1 MNKKF
6 LSTILFGALMVAST
20 GTFVSC
26 KDYDDD
32 IDDLNKKYEQLANS
46 LDELKESI
54 GSYVS
59 SVTYDAS
66 TGKLTVTGGDGSS
79 ASVTIAANL
88 PNYTIE
94 VTADGTVSLKKDG
107 AVVSSGKISFP
118 AAAGFDA
125 SKLSVVNGV
134 LQYDGKPTAVK
145 IPKNSI
151 EEIKDGETVVGYTIT
166 LDGKPYSFSV
176 IDALALRSLVFVPQC
191 YVGGIPAMDFS
202 SFEFNPMTKEDETMA
217 DGTSTKGKAVLTP
230 EVIAQY
236 NMNPSAV
243 SKAQIDVENLAF
255 DIKCVPY
262 HGKTTTTAR
271 SVEHAAKAT
280 FAGIDTKKGLLNVK
294 VSAKSEFFEAL
305 SSENVDV
312 VALQVPLT
320 EVAKE
325 KAGASTEGSVTSD
338 YVSVYAVEKVQSKL
352 QIAATNK
359 ALTYDEN
366 THHYVTKFNDAKEQ
380 EEIDAEVAF
389 DNTEGLNLT
398 ELVKSC
404 YNHPGKESATQTHG
418 TFDNATFGFS
428 YEFDMKGFDGKDL
441 VYEVKTGNDVPTD
454 QEKFANITKDAEGNY
469 RLTAKA
475 YTINGVTYASIDRTP
490 IVRVKLVDKD
500 GRIVRVG
507 YIKVQITPGEV
518 KSTPITIPTYTV
530 IPACGDESITLSA
543 EVMNVY
549 VYDAVKMSKEDFY
562 KTYQFDAEKSSANV
576 KEYVEENAGAKET
589 ISLKWTIANATLW
602 DLTKAKDE
610 AKAVYVRKD
619 GREGGDVVIS
629 LSANID
635 RPTLSYTVADLIK
648 NYWNQDQTAVLLNVR
663 IPNAGEE
670 GDGEK
675 CTYVNNLN
683 AAFVTYKTGE
693 MEGLLKLP
701 AVADKYEAYAAATDY
716 HYYFDANK
724 NKREI
729 TVGTAKYVITVT
741 DDGKILYA
749 SKNGGVAQ
757 KVAVIADEF
766 DAVKKI
772 YPITYQ
778 ETENAKELLNTNEFY
793 AFIYIAVQVCENRE
807 AVIGGK
813 GSFIAN
819 FVRPINI
826 AGEGAENFSD
836 RADFGKEG
844 SYLAADKVVVLSDWR
859 NAYDPKEGLFSDNPN
874 YWSYYGIEK
883 IELGNATC
891 NLNGTVQELPYTLE
905 VAFVS
910 AGETWTSTKDA
921 TRTFK
926 ADKKD
931 FPYGAF
937 VYCNN
942 GTKIQNDFDLYL
954 TVSVTYKW
962 GVITTSADKPIT
974 VHVKK

>member
-6 LSTILFGALMVAST
+6 LSAILFGALMVTST

-32 IDDLNKKYEQLANS
+32 INNLNNKYEQLANS
-46 LDELKESI
+46 LDELKNSI

-59 SVTYDAS
+59 SVTYDET

-88 PNYTIE
+88 PGYTIE
-94 VTADGTVSLKKDG
+94 VAADGTVSLKEDG
-107 AVVSSGKISFP
+107 KVISSDKITFP
-118 AAAGFDA
+118 STAGFDA

-134 LQYDGKPTAVK
+134 LQYDGKPTAVQ
-145 IPKNSI
+145 IPENSI
-151 EEIKDGETVVGYTIT
+151 EEIKDGDVVVGYTIT
-166 LDGKPYSFSV
+166 INGKSCSFSV

-191 YVGGIPAMDFS
+191 YVGGVPAMDFS

-217 DGTSTKGKAVLTP
+217 DGSKTKGKATLTP

-243 SKAQIDVENLAF
+243 SKAQMDVENLTF
-255 DIKCVPY
+255 DIKCLPY
-262 HGKTTTTAR
+262 YGKTVAGAR
-271 SVEHAAKAT
+271 SVAHEAKAT
-280 FAGIDTKKGLLNVK
+280 FAGIDAEKGLLNVK
-294 VSAKSEFFEAL
+294 VSAKSEFFESL
-305 SSENVDV
+305 TSKNIDV
-312 VALQVPLT
+312 LALQVPLT

-325 KAGASTEGSVTSD
+325 KAGASAEGSVTSD
-338 YVSVYAVEKVQSKL
+338 YVSVYAAKKVQDKL
-352 QIAATNK
+352 QIAATTK
-359 ALTYDEN
+359 ALTYAEN
-366 THHYVTKFNDAKEQ
+366 THHYVTTFAKAKNQ

-389 DNTEGLNLT
+389 DDTKGLNLT

-404 YNHPGKESATQTHG
+404 YAHPESGVHG
-418 TFDNATFGFS
+418 AFDNNTYGFS

-441 VYEVKTGNDVPTD
+441 VYEVKTGADVPTD
-454 QEKFANITKDAEGNY
+454 QEKFANISKDAEGNY

-507 YIKVQITPGEV
+507 YIKIQITPGETKPFELTV
-518 KSTPITIPTYTV
+518 PAYTV
-530 IPACGDESITLSA
+530 VPGCDNADITLSA

-549 VYDAVKMSKEDFY
+549 VYDKVNLSKENFY
-562 KTYQFDAEKSSANV
+562 KTYEFDAEKSSSNV
-576 KEYVEENAGAKET
+576 VEYIETNAGVQET
-589 ISLKWTIANATLW
+589 ISLKWTIAATTLW

-610 AKAVYVRKD
+610 AKAVYKRKD
-619 GREGGDVVIS
+619 GRQGDVVIY
-629 LSANID
+629 LTANID
-635 RPTLSYTVADLIK
+635 RPTLSYTVVDLIK
-648 NYWNQDQTAVLLNVR
+648 NYWNKDQTAVLLNVR

-670 GDGEK
+670 DNGDK

-683 AAFVTYKTGE
+683 AAFVTYPVGDKN
-693 MEGLLKLP
+693 EGQLKLP
-701 AVADKYEAYAAATDY
+701 VVADKYAAYVNAEVY
-716 HYYFDANK
+716 HYYFDGAK

-729 TVGTAKYVITVT
+729 TIGKDKYSVTVSA
-741 DDGKILYA
+741 DGKTLYA
-749 SKNGGVAQ
+749 SKNAGVAQ
-757 KVAVIADEF
+757 KVAIIADEF
-766 DAVKKI
+766 DATKKI

-778 ETENAKELLNTNEFY
+778 ETDNAKALLNTNEFFAY
-793 AFIYIAVQVCENRE
+793 IYIAVQVCDNPLRE

-819 FVRPINI
+819 FVRPLNI
-826 AGEGAENFSD
+826 AGEGTEDFSD
-836 RADFGKEG
+836 KADFGKEG
-844 SYLAADKVVVLSDWR
+844 TYLSADKVVVLSDWR
-859 NAYDPKEGLFSDNPN
+859 NVDDPNEGLFSKNPN
-874 YWSYYGIEK
+874 YWSYYGISK

-891 NLNGTVQELPYTLE
+891 NLNGKVQELPSTLE
-905 VAFVS
+905 VAFVA

-921 TRTFK
+921 TRKFIAT
-926 ADKKD
+926 KKD

-942 GTKIQNDFDLYL
+942 GTKTQDDFDLYL

-962 GVITTSADKPIT
+962 GVITTSADQPIT